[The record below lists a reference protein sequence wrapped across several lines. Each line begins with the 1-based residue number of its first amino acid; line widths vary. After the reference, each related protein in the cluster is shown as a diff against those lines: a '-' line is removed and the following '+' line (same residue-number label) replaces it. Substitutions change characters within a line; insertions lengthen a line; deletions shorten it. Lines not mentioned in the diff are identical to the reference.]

1 MSSITKQIT
10 VPYTADQMYDLVY
23 DINSYS
29 KFIPLCRS
37 SEVREEQGH
46 QSRAT
51 MKIAKGKIGFE
62 VTTVN
67 TMEKGRSISINLENG
82 PFKSLKG
89 VWRFTPLGTHQC
101 IVSLHFEFEFSN
113 KLLDVAL
120 GGLFKQLCD
129 SMIESFANRQQSV
142 MARGRPDRFYKPAPF
157 FFRLKLVA
165 IYNSMP
171 VNSRAIAMLK
181 IP

>member
-1 MSSITKQIT
+1 MSSISKQVT

-23 DINSYS
+23 DINAYS
-29 KFIPLCRS
+29 KFIPLCVS
-37 SEVREEQGH
+37 SELHEEQDH
-46 QSRAT
+46 KSRAS

-62 VTTVN
+62 LSTVN

-89 VWRFTPLGTHQC
+89 LWRFTPLGNHDC
-101 IVSLHFEFEFSN
+101 IISLHFEFEFSS

-129 SMIESFANRQQSV
+129 SMVESFRKQAVVRY
-142 MARGRPDRFYKPAPF
+142 G
-157 FFRLKLVA
+157 
-165 IYNSMP
+165 
-171 VNSRAIAMLK
+171 
-181 IP
+181 

>member
-1 MSSITKQIT
+1 MSSISKQVT

-23 DINSYS
+23 DINAYS
-29 KFIPLCRS
+29 KFIPLCVS
-37 SEVREEQGH
+37 CELHEEQDH
-46 QSRAT
+46 KSRAT

-62 VTTVN
+62 LSTVN

-89 VWRFTPLGTHQC
+89 LWRFTPLGNHDC
-101 IVSLHFEFEFSN
+101 IISLHFEFEFSS

-129 SMIESFANRQQSV
+129 SMVESFRKQAVVRY
-142 MARGRPDRFYKPAPF
+142 G
-157 FFRLKLVA
+157 
-165 IYNSMP
+165 
-171 VNSRAIAMLK
+171 
-181 IP
+181 

>member
-1 MSSITKQIT
+1 MSSISKQVT

-23 DINSYS
+23 DINAYS
-29 KFIPLCRS
+29 KFIPLCVS
-37 SEVREEQGH
+37 SELHEEQDH
-46 QSRAT
+46 KSRAT

-62 VTTVN
+62 LSTVN

-89 VWRFTPLGTHQC
+89 LWRFTPLGSHES
-101 IVSLHFEFEFSN
+101 IISLHFEFEFSS

-129 SMIESFANRQQSV
+129 SMVGSFRKQAAVRY
-142 MARGRPDRFYKPAPF
+142 G
-157 FFRLKLVA
+157 
-165 IYNSMP
+165 
-171 VNSRAIAMLK
+171 
-181 IP
+181 